1 MIKRLL
7 CTYSLLLPFIYC
19 MAQGIYFTAPLKI
32 DPVAGNN
39 PIRIARQDQKVCFA
53 WQEASASG
61 EIHIAWYDLAIG
73 TMQAPVVMSG
83 AIGRPVF
90 CHAAKKLYLLWNDE
104 KGNIRYAIISG
115 GQTGKAAILPNSQSF
130 KILSASGTDGR
141 ILLSVANSDRKN
153 ASILV
158 VHEGA
163 DKALVLDKSFDI
175 PDSRHIEYCSAIPEG
190 TETLK
195 VFWKAQKHKN
205 LLYTNFN
212 LNDQAMGKP
221 SGTIIS
227 TDVFQVADVIPLN
240 DPDSQLLLWKRSDKE
255 NKWYYGIINRGTLH
269 DEHAQLPYLGN
280 TTEAPVIDRDENG
293 NFHIGANEQG
303 KQFLLGSFSL
313 YDPAHWIS
321 DFLLPQKSN
330 YTLKDIVIP
339 GSHDAGMSVLKA
351 AGGKDAGIINECNT
365 LTQLHD
371 INGQLR
377 SGIRMFDLRLDMFQG
392 ELYTKHAPSDCME
405 DAVAGGYG
413 EKLSDALQSV
423 KRFLKENN
431 GEFVIL
437 SFCHFCDKHIPIA
450 QQADSIVHWL
460 GKDLLF
466 EGNGKSLKDLT
477 LNALSGKVLV
487 TFENYTFP
495 EKNILLNTLA
505 RQSTAPVNYKRAYA
519 ASNDLG
525 KLLTAQQSFFIAL
538 KDSLYDNDLVRIDW
552 QLTEAGQEAAFICND
567 FQSPKS
573 NPLLDGAKLLL
584 NTVKNNKS
592 IIELALTGNQ
602 VFTDNV
608 NAWISKGIINTHNHP
623 NILYVDVSGNWIT
636 DYCVLLNAQ
645 PIYSN
650 QK

>member
-1 MIKRLL
+1 MIKQFL
-7 CTYSLLLPFIYC
+7 CTYLLLLPFTYC

-39 PIRIARQDQKVCFA
+39 PVRIARLDQKVCFT
-53 WQEASASG
+53 WQEAGTSG
-61 EIHIAWYDLAIG
+61 EIHIAWYDLATG
-73 TMQAPVVMSG
+73 TMQPSVVMGG
-83 AIGRPVF
+83 ATGRPVF
-90 CHAAKKLYLLWNDE
+90 CHTAKKLYLLWNDE
-104 KGNIRYAIISG
+104 KGDICYAILSG
-115 GQTGKAAILPNSQSF
+115 GQTGKPAVLPNSRSL
-130 KILSASGTDGR
+130 KILSATGTDGR
-141 ILLSVANSDRKN
+141 IILSVTDAGRKN

-158 VHEGA
+158 VHEGT
-163 DKALVLDKSFDI
+163 DKALLLDKSFDI
-175 PDSRHIEYCSAIPEG
+175 PDSRHIEYCSAISAG

-195 VFWKAQKHKN
+195 VFWKVQKHKN
-205 LLYTNFN
+205 LLYASLNM
-212 LNDQAMGKP
+212 NDQATGKP

-227 TDVFQVADVIPLN
+227 TDVSQVADVIPLN
-240 DPDSQLLLWKRSDKE
+240 DPDSQLLLWRRSDKE
-255 NKWYYGIINRGTLH
+255 NKWCYGIINRGALH
-269 DEHAQLPYLGN
+269 DEHAQLPYLEN
-280 TTEAPVIDRDENG
+280 TTEAPVVDRDENG
-293 NFHIGANEQG
+293 NFHIGASEQG

-313 YDPAHWIS
+313 YNPAHWIS
-321 DFLLPQKSN
+321 DFLLPQKGS

-351 AGGKDAGIINECNT
+351 AGGKDIGIINECNT
-365 LTQLHD
+365 LTQQHD

-377 SGIRMFDLRLDMFQG
+377 SGIRMFDLRLDIFQG
-392 ELYTKHAPSDCME
+392 KLYTKHAPADCME
-405 DAVAGGYG
+405 DAIAGGYG
-413 EKLSDALQSV
+413 EQLSSALQSV

-431 GEFVIL
+431 REFVIL

-460 GKDLLF
+460 GKNLLF
-466 EGNGKSLKDLT
+466 DGNGKSLKDIT

-495 EKNILLNTLA
+495 EKSILLNTLT
-505 RQSTAPVNYKRAYA
+505 RQSAALINYKRAYA
-519 ASNDLG
+519 ASNNLG
-525 KLLTAQQSFFIAL
+525 NLLAAQQSFLIAL
-538 KDSLYDNDLVRIDW
+538 KDSLYNNDLIRLDW

-602 VFTDNV
+602 VLTDNV
-608 NAWISKGIINTHNHP
+608 NNWISKGMIDTRNHP

-636 DYCVLLNAQ
+636 DYCMLLNSQ
-645 PIYSN
+645 SIYN
-650 QK
+650 RQ